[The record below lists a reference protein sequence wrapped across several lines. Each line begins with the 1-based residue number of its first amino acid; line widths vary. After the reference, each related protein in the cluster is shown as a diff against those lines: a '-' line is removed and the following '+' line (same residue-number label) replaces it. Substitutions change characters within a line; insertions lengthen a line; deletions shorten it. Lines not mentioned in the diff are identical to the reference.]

1 MSTTTDK
8 LDGIVA
14 EHVNAVN
21 AFDVEAI
28 LATFADDALVNDTHR
43 EFCGRDAIRRW
54 LTQEIVGDRVT
65 LEVIEVIN
73 HYGQTI
79 VRGRYDGEYDKTDLP
94 DELILTNYFSVRDRK
109 IVSLIII
116 HNTPA
121 NLGTL
126 ATDVPEA
133 IREYFARD
141 AERAIDSIVALFT
154 EDATVTDEGETR
166 RGTAQIRAWQTG
178 PASQYTYTTEILGTD
193 ALAADQYVVTGR
205 LTGDFPGGVAELRWD
220 FRLRG
225 ARIKTLVIAP

>member
-14 EHVNAVN
+14 EHVDAVN

-43 EFCGRDAIRRW
+43 EFWGKDAIGRW
-54 LTQEIVGDRVT
+54 LTTEIVGDRVT
-65 LEVIEVIN
+65 LEVTEVIN

-109 IVSLIII
+109 IVCVIIL
-116 HNTPA
+116 HNNPA
-121 NLGTL
+121 NIGTL

-133 IREYFARD
+133 IRE
-141 AERAIDSIVALFT
+141 SVALT
-154 EDATVTDEGETR
+154 GPRDRSMLPPVPETPRLPTR
-166 RGTAQIRAWQTG
+166 RDSPRHRPIRAWQIIPRPNT
-178 PASQYTYTTEILGTD
+178 PTTEFRHRRFSERPVRRHGPTDRQLPGRRRRTEWDLG
-193 ALAADQYVVTGR
+193 
-205 LTGDFPGGVAELRWD
+205 PRWAHQHT
-220 FRLRG
+220 RHRP
-225 ARIKTLVIAP
+225 R